1 MFMKQYIHRLP
12 ADYDMDHVVKRATGL
27 GPDWD
32 LTPGLG
38 FKAFIAQRRGEH
50 GAVGNSYSSLYLW
63 LNESS
68 AVDFITGDRFRK
80 VVEGFG
86 RPAIETW
93 LPLAAG
99 YGEIES
105 ARTVYREDIDIA
117 PGTDMAALK
126 AEERGRTRRAVDF
139 SGTVAAISAID
150 LATWRLSRFT
160 LSSQALVMPA
170 RGSGYEILYLA
181 SPGAELLRGAAS
193 RAA

>member
-12 ADYDMDHVVKRATGL
+12 ADYDMDHVVKRATDL

-63 LNESS
+63 LSES
-68 AVDFITGDRFRK
+68 AAMDFITGDRFQK
-80 VVEGFG
+80 VIDGFG

-99 YGEIES
+99 YGEIEA
-105 ARTVYREDIDIA
+105 ARTVYREDIVIA
-117 PGTDMAALK
+117 PGTDMAALTT
-126 AEERGRTRRAVDF
+126 EERGRTRRAVDF

-150 LATWRLSRFT
+150 LSNWRLSRFT
-160 LSSQALVMPA
+160 LSSQALLTPA
-170 RGSGYEILYLA
+170 RGSGYEILHLA

-193 RAA
+193 REA